1 MSAEFLVEIMDLKS
15 KKRESIRFINF
26 LQGALKILE
35 KICSLESINV
45 TPNNYGIPTLY
56 IDAKQMVSDKL
67 QTQKHVTHISILK
80 KHKCMKIK
88 MLNYFT
94 NLGKL
99 KALYKVQQ
107 SNTLPV
113 E

>member
-1 MSAEFLVEIMDLKS
+1 
-15 KKRESIRFINF
+15 
-26 LQGALKILE
+26 
-35 KICSLESINV
+35 
-45 TPNNYGIPTLY
+45 
-56 IDAKQMVSDKL
+56 
-67 QTQKHVTHISILK
+67 
-80 KHKCMKIK
+80 MKIK